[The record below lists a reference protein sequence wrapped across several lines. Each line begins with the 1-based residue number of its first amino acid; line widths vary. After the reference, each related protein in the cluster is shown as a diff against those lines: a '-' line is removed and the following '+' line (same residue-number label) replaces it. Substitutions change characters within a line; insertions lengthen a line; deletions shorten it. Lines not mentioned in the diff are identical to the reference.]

1 MNLYLTAEVL
11 ELLEKPLFENED
23 HREDGDLMLE
33 THFIGVT
40 NVYIRQSD
48 MTGVLIVGPLP

>member
-11 ELLEKPLFENED
+11 ELLENPLFENEV

-48 MTGVLIVGPLP
+48 MTGVLRVGPLP